1 MPYPWL
7 VAELPAMPEAW
18 AEAFGAAMAQVA
30 RLHLPPKFRV
40 TRVYENLG
48 TLRFDFIQAGA
59 AEAEVDAIRLHLA
72 IRTDA
77 WCQEPEEPM

>member
-7 VAELPAMPEAW
+7 VAELPPLNADW
-18 AEAFGAAMAQVA
+18 SVAFDEAMAKVA

-40 TRVYENLG
+40 IRVYENLG
-48 TLRFDFIQAGA
+48 TLRFDFIQAGSVQD
-59 AEAEVDAIRLHLA
+59 EVERIRLNLA

-77 WCQEPEEPM
+77 WCQEPEDL